1 MPKNILQ
8 FPASFF
14 LMAGLL
20 IFSACKTSEPTS
32 KTSGQSAQVLSPPVE
47 QINEDSL
54 QYVLLKNRKEREL
67 LNYQASATRKVDIL
81 HTELDLSFDYQK
93 TAVIGIAKISLTPFA
108 KSQKTV
114 TLDAKDFEL
123 GKISGKTRGQE
134 SNLNYRYNQKQVEIH
149 LPEALNPGDTL
160 LLTIAY
166 TAFPE
171 RNSGQG
177 SEAITDT
184 KGLYF
189 IDPMDTIPGKPR
201 MIWTQGETEHNSKW
215 FPTIDKPNER
225 FTQTIHLTVADSLVT
240 ISNGVLTKQTKL
252 DNGMRKDTWEL
263 RIPHAPYL
271 AAIAIGDFGKVE
283 AKHEDL
289 PLAYYVEKGYE
300 KGAEKV
306 FAHTPEM
313 MAFFEKKLGVKFP
326 WPKYDQIVVRDFV
339 SGAMENTTA
348 SIFME
353 ELRLTE
359 REAIDSEWDYI
370 IAHELFHQWFGDY
383 VTAESWSNLTLNEAF
398 ANYSEYLWNEYKNGK
413 DEAKLKLITEK
424 ETYFQEALSK
434 KVNLIRFYYEDN
446 EDMFDSHSY
455 SKGGV
460 ILHMLREYVGDEL
473 FFQSLNNYLTT
484 HALSSVEV
492 HDLRL
497 AFEKTT
503 GEDLNWFFNQWFL
516 DKGHPELEVD
526 VDYSI
531 PENILISVSQRQDL
545 KEFPLYKIPFEVSW
559 YEEGSRKSKRFE
571 LNQAFQQ
578 FALENQTPVDQIYWD
593 EEKNLLLEKTI
604 KVDSAFMRKQFL
616 ESQVGV
622 ARYEALDSLVAWE
635 NFEVLQELI
644 PNALKD
650 ELWSIRELAL
660 RITQSH
666 PEWLLDSQ
674 DLEDLIFEIA
684 EGDTRNSVRA
694 GAIDVLG
701 AYDPFKYQA
710 ALKRYVND
718 ESYLIASSALM
729 GLVALGEEGPGD
741 DFMERFAGE
750 DNFRIGIPMA
760 DYYLNTAKK
769 GKGDWFEQKARSLKG
784 EGLYYFLGYYAEYF
798 VTFPEEGRDKALAFL
813 FDKMENSNQIFV
825 RLGAFQGL
833 LGFADDEDVVARIK
847 RIAAKE
853 SMPQVKN
860 YFDYFLQALSD
871 EN

>member
-1 MPKNILQ
+1 MITMPKNILQ

-741 DFMERFAGE
+741 DFMERFA
-750 DNFRIGIPMA
+750 
-760 DYYLNTAKK
+760 
-769 GKGDWFEQKARSLKG
+769 
-784 EGLYYFLGYYAEYF
+784 
-798 VTFPEEGRDKALAFL
+798 
-813 FDKMENSNQIFV
+813 
-825 RLGAFQGL
+825 
-833 LGFADDEDVVARIK
+833 
-847 RIAAKE
+847 
-853 SMPQVKN
+853 
-860 YFDYFLQALSD
+860 
-871 EN
+871 